1 VFEWVARDA
10 TTRIGIDSFQRRWHY
25 SETQL
30 LSPLPQW
37 HGHPFCRSIHC
48 SGVGRS
54 HHRFQN
60 PEDSNAPKLDGS
72 VELTFNTDLPA
83 IAPGLEWSL
92 LIQVTAANV
101 PASRGTK
108 CAKSPSAVAS
118 FIGGAEWVRVEH
130 NRIGHISNGG
140 IAVSR
145 NVTAY
150 PSPPS
155 HDTLNWQSQL
165 PMHLTRSKCV

>member
-1 VFEWVARDA
+1 MALQRNSAFIAAFPMARPS
-10 TTRIGIDSFQRRWHY
+10 I
-25 SETQL
+25 L
-30 LSPLPQW
+30 
-37 HGHPFCRSIHC
+37 SIHPLQR
-48 SGVGRS
+48 SGAEPPSFPESGGLERTQARRFGRT
-54 HHRFQN
+54 HLQHG
-60 PEDSNAPKLDGS
+60 PPCH
-72 VELTFNTDLPA
+72 
-83 IAPGLEWSL
+83 APGLEWSL

-140 IAVSR
+140 IAVSQ